1 MVLPQAFDHALL
13 GAVEEE
19 LQRVGDIQLLQLREV
34 NIALGVL
41 PAKATKQ
48 HHRVSNMSPSPL
60 SKQHTNQTNTAQRSC
75 FIG

>member
-1 MVLPQAFDHALL
+1 MTVILPQAFDHALL

-41 PAKATKQ
+41 SAKATK
-48 HHRVSNMSPSPL
+48 
-60 SKQHTNQTNTAQRSC
+60 
-75 FIG
+75 